1 MNTMTLRCTSRTF
14 IAALLAAGV
23 TAALLATV
31 PGDAAVRS
39 RRPATTVRRAPTT
52 RPPFVPLAPTTAPAT
67 AVAAT
72 APTSTPPTTVPSIPP
87 SIPPS
92 TVPAVPFTLSRP
104 VVNVALGRNASRTI
118 TEIVT
123 YEPGFRGDLRW
134 EVPAAFDGISV
145 SVAPNPSRNLA
156 EITVRT
162 SPGTSL
168 GSVPFPVQVTGGGVT
183 RTYVVVV
190 TVSEAATVADPTV
203 AATQQWIAG
212 LDPVGVVSAGSS
224 ASVTLRITRIN
235 GFTGR
240 LTGSVLTAPAGITL
254 GLSENPIGDAATLV
268 VNVAGTVAP
277 GSYQVTIQLT
287 SGTVASALVFG
298 VIVPGSIA

>member
-1 MNTMTLRCTSRTF
+1 MNTMTLRCTSRTL

-39 RRPATTVRRAPTT
+39 RRPATTVRRPPTT

-67 AVAAT
+67 TVAAPAPTT
-72 APTSTPPTTVPSIPP
+72 APPTPTSAPST
-87 SIPPS
+87 

-134 EVPAAFDGISV
+134 EVPPAFDGISV

-203 AATQQWIAG
+203 AVTQQWIAG
-212 LDPVGVVSAGSS
+212 LDPVGLVPAGSS

-240 LTGSVLTAPAGITL
+240 LTGSVLAAPAGITL

-277 GSYQVTIQLT
+277 GSYQVTVQLT

-298 VIVPGSIA
+298 VIVPGVPIV